1 MAHKEKSGLA
11 TAGMVLGII
20 GICLSLI
27 PIINNIAFLLA
38 ALGLVFGIVGIVQT
52 KDGKKAGKGKA
63 IAAIILA
70 VLTIG
75 LVLASQKLFSD
86 ALDDAGDA
94 LKTGE
99 VDTSSSEEKK
109 KEEFKVGEVIAF
121 DGKEVTVTKV
131 TRNWTQEF
139 NEPAANK
146 EYVKVNVQL
155 QNKSDKEVDFN
166 VFDWSLQD
174 SNGTIQDT
182 AMAFDDSDQLDSGK
196 IAPGGKAE
204 GSIIFEVP
212 AGDENLTLRYQPSF
226 WSDKRV
232 EVKL

>member
-27 PIINNIAFLLA
+27 PIINNVAFILA
-38 ALGLVFGIVGIVQT
+38 LLGLVFGIIGIVQT
-52 KDGKKAGKGKA
+52 KDSKKAGKGKA

-70 VLTIG
+70 ILTII

-86 ALDDAGDA
+86 ALDGAEDAI
-94 LKTGE
+94 KTGE
-99 VDTSSSEEKK
+99 VSTSEEDKK

-139 NEPAANK
+139 NEPAAGK

-212 AGDENLTLRYQPSF
+212 AGDEELTLRYQPSF
-226 WSDKRV
+226 WSDKRI